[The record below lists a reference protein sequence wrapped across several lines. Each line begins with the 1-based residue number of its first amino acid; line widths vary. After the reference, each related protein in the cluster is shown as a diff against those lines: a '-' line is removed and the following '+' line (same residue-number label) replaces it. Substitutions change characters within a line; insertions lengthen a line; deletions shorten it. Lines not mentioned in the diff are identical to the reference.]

1 MCLSTLSVALL
12 VILADVQVTGASF
25 PPHARQQRHYT
36 SSPTTVSPIVNYW
49 SAHTLKGSSQA
60 IIDHVTFPNT
70 APPIVNYWNDEN
82 LKGFLEAVPGAA
94 QVKPQHIG
102 CVRKEQSYSKLDQLF
117 NQWKEGV
124 DSFQNILTHWNIE
137 KEEVNTLRTVVMQQ
151 VPVWYHEDLSYRNSN
166 EENICIPEELLLYGM
181 LFVLGH
187 DKSSCMLGTLFLRS
201 DVDRMTVKE
210 VYPDMVGVTKTVNI
224 PVERKL
230 SVMGRKLVDVENE
243 HALKSM
249 IQTANGDIGT
259 TYSLTVNQD
268 IAFTG
273 SFDSYTSFSTNQ
285 MALLIN
291 DAKVNITGG
300 VIGRKTELK
309 AQGQSGG
316 YMVIWIQGNAVVN
329 LQQLKITNGYRVSFL
344 SLVILLMISHFY
356 YVILVCT
363 GMYSLETYIL
373 FILFFQL

>member
-1 MCLSTLSVALL
+1 MKLLMCLSTLSVAAL
-12 VILADVQVTGASF
+12 VILADVQVNGASF
-25 PPHARQQRHYT
+25 PPPARRQRHYT

-49 SAHTLKGSSQA
+49 SAQTLKGSSQA

-70 APPIVNYWNDEN
+70 VPPIANHWNDEK
-82 LKGFLEAVPGAA
+82 LKGFLDSVPGAA
-94 QVKPQHIG
+94 QVKPLHIG
-102 CVRKEQSYSKLDQLF
+102 CVRKEQSYSKLEQYF
-117 NQWKEGV
+117 NLWKEGV
-124 DSFQNILTHWNIE
+124 DSFQHILSHWNLE
-137 KEEVNTLRTVVMQQ
+137 KDEVDILRTVVLQQ
-151 VPVWYHEDLSYRNSN
+151 IPVWYTEDLSYRNSN
-166 EENICIPEELLLYGM
+166 EENVCIPEELLVYGM
-181 LFVLGH
+181 LFVLGY

-210 VYPDMVGVTKTVNI
+210 VHPDMVGVTKTVNI

-273 SFDSYTSFSTNQ
+273 SFQSYTSFSTND
-285 MALLIN
+285 MALFIN
-291 DAKVNITGG
+291 GAKVNITGG

-316 YMVIWIQGNAVVN
+316 YMVIWIHGDAVVN
-329 LQQLKITNGYRVSFL
+329 LQQLKITNGYFVSFFL
-344 SLVILLMISHFY
+344 SRYPLDDLSF
-356 YVILVCT
+356 
-363 GMYSLETYIL
+363 L
-373 FILFFQL
+373 FCDLGVYWNV